1 MASSEAHLWDITG
14 QWKLAESLCYLI
26 EEPIPTYSYL
36 NLNSLNLKKTEF
48 LVTLNTFQVLNSHRR
63 LVATALD
70 SRYGT
75 FLFITWSSTGPWG
88 LFLVQG
94 VSKKFFFYQNPVGD
108 AVKHCTLVDV
118 GVCLYEIKVSQ
129 ILTFNKV
136 QGILMFSIFSYFF
149 LLF

>member
-75 FLFITWSSTGPWG
+75 FLFIT
-88 LFLVQG
+88 
-94 VSKKFFFYQNPVGD
+94 
-108 AVKHCTLVDV
+108 
-118 GVCLYEIKVSQ
+118 
-129 ILTFNKV
+129 
-136 QGILMFSIFSYFF
+136 
-149 LLF
+149 

>member
-1 MASSEAHLWDITG
+1 MKFNWTLRALSSSG
-14 QWKLAESLCYLI
+14 CF
-26 EEPIPTYSYL
+26 
-36 NLNSLNLKKTEF
+36 KK
-48 LVTLNTFQVLNSHRR
+48 
-63 LVATALD
+63 
-70 SRYGT
+70 
-75 FLFITWSSTGPWG
+75 I
-88 LFLVQG
+88 
-94 VSKKFFFYQNPVGD
+94 FFYQNPVGD